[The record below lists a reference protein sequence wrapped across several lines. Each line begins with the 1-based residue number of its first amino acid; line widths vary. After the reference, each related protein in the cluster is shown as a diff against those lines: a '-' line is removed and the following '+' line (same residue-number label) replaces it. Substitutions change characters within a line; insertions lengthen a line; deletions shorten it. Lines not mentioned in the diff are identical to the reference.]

1 MMYIVDIIY
10 RSFLMRILVD
20 IGDPEVKAL
29 DRLAQREKMSRAAL
43 IRKAINDFLA
53 GNNADIEAEAF
64 GLWGDRKVD
73 GLTYQENMRGEW

>member
-1 MMYIVDIIY
+1 M
-10 RSFLMRILVD
+10 VD

-53 GNNADIEAEAF
+53 RNNAGVEAEAF
-64 GLWGDRKVD
+64 GLWGDRKID
-73 GLTYQENMRGEW
+73 GLAYQENMRSEW

>member
-1 MMYIVDIIY
+1 
-10 RSFLMRILVD
+10 MRTLVD

-53 GNNADIEAEAF
+53 RNNADIESEAF

-73 GLTYQENMRGEW
+73 GLTYQENMRSEW

>member
-1 MMYIVDIIY
+1 
-10 RSFLMRILVD
+10 MRTLVD

-53 GNNADIEAEAF
+53 RNNADIEAEAF
-64 GLWGDRKVD
+64 GLWGDRKID
-73 GLTYQENMRGEW
+73 GLAYQENMRSEW

>member
-1 MMYIVDIIY
+1 
-10 RSFLMRILVD
+10 MRTLVD

-53 GNNADIEAEAF
+53 RNNADIEAEAF
-64 GLWGDRKVD
+64 GLWGDRKID
-73 GLTYQENMRGEW
+73 GLTYEENMRSEW

>member
-1 MMYIVDIIY
+1 
-10 RSFLMRILVD
+10 MRTLVD

-53 GNNADIEAEAF
+53 RNNADIEAEAF
-64 GLWGDRKVD
+64 GLWGDRKID
-73 GLTYQENMRGEW
+73 GLAYQENMRREW

>member
-1 MMYIVDIIY
+1 
-10 RSFLMRILVD
+10 MRILVD

>member
-1 MMYIVDIIY
+1 
-10 RSFLMRILVD
+10 MRTLVD

-53 GNNADIEAEAF
+53 RNNADIEAEAF
-64 GLWGDRKVD
+64 GLWGDRKID
-73 GLTYQENMRGEW
+73 GLTYQENMRREW

>member
-1 MMYIVDIIY
+1 
-10 RSFLMRILVD
+10 MRTLVD

-53 GNNADIEAEAF
+53 RNNADVEAEAF
-64 GLWGDRKVD
+64 GLWGDRQID
-73 GLTYQENMRGEW
+73 GLTYQENMRSEW